1 MVTHRSHLVVED
13 VGTLWDVVLLPVAQ
27 TCWVKVF
34 VLNST
39 FGRRWG
45 TKRHGTW
52 GRETWRHLHGVEAGS
67 DERWR
72 GDTWGE

>member
-1 MVTHRSHLVVED
+1 MRKKQITQSGEKSGEKGRLTHRSHLVVED

-52 GRETWRHLHGVEAGS
+52 GRET
-67 DERWR
+67 
-72 GDTWGE
+72 